1 MRQKEE
7 QAIQIGAQLITPSQQ
22 ITAESARL
30 QRGAD
35 TSVMATIAS
44 NVSQAYTQAL
54 KWAAAMVGAQDAE
67 IEFRLNTDFFL
78 QPMTA
83 QDRAAWMA
91 DINAGLLP
99 ATAYYAALRRAG
111 VTEWSDADI
120 KDAIADQP
128 LPSAQQAQDVSGEI
142 PASANEEAQQ

>member
-1 MRQKEE
+1 
-7 QAIQIGAQLITPSQQ
+7 
-22 ITAESARL
+22 
-30 QRGAD
+30 
-35 TSVMATIAS
+35 
-44 NVSQAYTQAL
+44 
-54 KWAAAMVGAQDAE
+54 MVGVPDDG

-128 LPSAQQAQDVSGEI
+128 LPTVQQSQDVVGEI
-142 PASANEEAQQ
+142 PPSAQGAQQ

>member
-1 MRQKEE
+1 
-7 QAIQIGAQLITPSQQ
+7 
-22 ITAESARL
+22 
-30 QRGAD
+30 
-35 TSVMATIAS
+35 MATIAG

-54 KWAAAMVGAQDAE
+54 KWAAAMVGAPDAG
-67 IEFRLNTDFFL
+67 IEFKLNTDFFL

-83 QDRAAWMA
+83 QDRAAWVV
-91 DINAGLLP
+91 DINSGLLP

-128 LPSAQQAQDVSGEI
+128 LPSVQQSQTVAGEI
-142 PASANEEAQQ
+142 PANAQE

>member
-1 MRQKEE
+1 
-7 QAIQIGAQLITPSQQ
+7 
-22 ITAESARL
+22 
-30 QRGAD
+30 
-35 TSVMATIAS
+35 
-44 NVSQAYTQAL
+44 
-54 KWAAAMVGAQDAE
+54 
-67 IEFRLNTDFFL
+67 
-78 QPMTA
+78 MTA

-128 LPSAQQAQDVSGEI
+128 LPSAQQAQDVAGEI
-142 PASANEEAQQ
+142 PANADQEQQE